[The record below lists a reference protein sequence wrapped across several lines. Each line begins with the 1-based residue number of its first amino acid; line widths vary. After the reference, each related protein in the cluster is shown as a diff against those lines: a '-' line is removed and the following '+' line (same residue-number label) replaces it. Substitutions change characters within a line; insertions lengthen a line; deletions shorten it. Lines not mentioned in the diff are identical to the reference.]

1 MLASASALAPADS
14 ASLASLT
21 SGDMLSATVAGLL
34 AINVAAEIAAAR
46 PDVQGPGTFGRA
58 LVDELAR
65 LRIEDV
71 LDRMVVEAC

>member
-46 PDVQGPGTFGRA
+46 ADVQGPGTFGRA
-58 LVDELAR
+58 LIDELAR
-65 LRIEDV
+65 LKIEDV
-71 LDRMVVEAC
+71 LERMVVEAC